1 MAVDNFARA
10 LAAKALEGSIGSVT
24 PEDLEKKYDKTGGTI
39 SGDVSIQG
47 NLTVSGTTTTE
58 KEKQLLVE
66 ENVIATNANK
76 VDLKTLLS
84 GLAIN
89 KNASAT
95 YGIMYD
101 PADDSVKLGLGTL
114 DAEKKFT
121 FNDSGTDGKAIA
133 TRADSSE
140 LTDGDLVKWDGTTN
154 SLVDSGKKTDDF
166 VPKVTVTKGSNLAYV
181 ARKEGTQGTIT
192 IEAIPI
198 ENSIVQRSAGGV
210 VKVGTAVEYN
220 DAMPKKQVEDNFLAK
235 ITKGGGMWAYIV
247 NGNDNQD
254 VLALDHSASNWS
266 LARRGAGGTLKVG
279 TAVADSDAMPKKQVE
294 DGFVPKIEIQPGQ
307 TRAYIIRNDGNVS
320 HQEAALIDIS
330 YTEWSLVMRA
340 QGGVVR
346 VGTPVG
352 VNDATNKAYVD
363 NLNAITITAGA

>member
-1 MAVDNFARA
+1 MAVDNIARA

-166 VPKVTVTKGSNLAYV
+166 VEKVTTTSGSNLAYV
-181 ARKEGTQGTIT
+181 AKNNGTQGMISIT
-192 IEAIPI
+192 TSP
-198 ENSIVQRSAGGV
+198 AGGSIAQR
-210 VKVGTAVEYN
+210 KQNGGALEVGTAV
-220 DAMPKKQVEDNFLAK
+220 Q
-235 ITKGGGMWAYIV
+235 
-247 NGNDNQD
+247 
-254 VLALDHSASNWS
+254 
-266 LARRGAGGTLKVG
+266 
-279 TAVADSDAMPKKQVE
+279 DSDAMPKKQVE
-294 DGFVPKIEIQPGQ
+294 DGFVKSVAGTTNAPAVYIRGQ
-307 TRAYIIRNDGNVS
+307 DGTNKTAS
-320 HQEAALIDIS
+320 LDSLTASS
-330 YTEWSLVMRA
+330 YSVA
-340 QGGVVR
+340 QRDVNGNIK
-346 VGTPVG
+346 VGTPKG
-352 VNDATNKAYVD
+352 ASDATPKAYVD
-363 NLNAITITAGA
+363 NLNMITITAGA

>member
-1 MAVDNFARA
+1 MAVDNIARA
-10 LAAKALEGSIGSVT
+10 LAAKALESSAGSVT

-47 NLTVSGTTTTE
+47 DLTVSGTTTTE

-133 TRADSSE
+133 TRADSSN

-166 VPKVTVTKGSNLAYV
+166 VEKITVTKGSNRAYV
-181 ARKEGTQGTIT
+181 ARNNGTQGMFSIT
-192 IEAIPI
+192 TAPNGE
-198 ENSIVQRSAGGV
+198 SIAQRKQNGGALE
-210 VKVGTAVEYN
+210 VGTAV
-220 DAMPKKQVEDNFLAK
+220 DDN
-235 ITKGGGMWAYIV
+235 
-247 NGNDNQD
+247 
-254 VLALDHSASNWS
+254 
-266 LARRGAGGTLKVG
+266 
-279 TAVADSDAMPKKQVE
+279 DAMPKKQVE
-294 DGFVPKIEIQPGQ
+294 DGFVAKNSETTQRTQ
-307 TRAYIIRNDGNVS
+307 AYVKNPNGTQSMYDMAMYFSANTIAVRG
-320 HQEAALIDIS
+320 E
-330 YTEWSLVMRA
+330 
-340 QGGVVR
+340 GGR
-346 VGTPVG
+346 LKVGTPVD
-352 VNDATNKAYVD
+352 VADATPKAYVD
-363 NLNAITITAGA
+363 NLNTITITAGA

>member
-166 VPKVTVTKGSNLAYV
+166 VPKVTVTSGSNLAYV
-181 ARKEGTQGTIT
+181 AKNNGTQGTIPITTAPASGT
-192 IEAIPI
+192 IA
-198 ENSIVQRSAGGV
+198 QRKQNGGALE
-210 VKVGTAVEYN
+210 VGTAVE
-220 DAMPKKQVEDNFLAK
+220 
-235 ITKGGGMWAYIV
+235 
-247 NGNDNQD
+247 
-254 VLALDHSASNWS
+254 
-266 LARRGAGGTLKVG
+266 
-279 TAVADSDAMPKKQVE
+279 DSDAMPKKQVE

>member
-1 MAVDNFARA
+1 MAVDNIARA
-10 LAAKALEGSIGSVT
+10 LAAKALESSAGSVT

-47 NLTVSGTTTTE
+47 DLTVSGTTTTE

-166 VPKVTVTKGSNLAYV
+166 VEKVTVTEGSNLAYI
-181 ARKEGTQGTIT
+181 AKNDGTQSTV
-192 IEAIPI
+192 PI
-198 ENSIVQRSAGGV
+198 AQ
-210 VKVGTAVEYN
+210 
-220 DAMPKKQVEDNFLAK
+220 MPYQNTVA
-235 ITKGGGMWAYIV
+235 
-247 NGNDNQD
+247 Q
-254 VLALDHSASNWS
+254 
-266 LARRGAGGTLKVG
+266 RGAGGTLKVG

-294 DGFVPKIEIQPGQ
+294 DGFVAKNSETTQRTQ
-307 TRAYIIRNDGNVS
+307 AYVKNPNGTQSMYDMAMYFSANTIAVRG
-320 HQEAALIDIS
+320 E
-330 YTEWSLVMRA
+330 
-340 QGGVVR
+340 GGR
-346 VGTPVG
+346 LKVGTPVD
-352 VNDATNKAYVD
+352 VADATPKAYVD
-363 NLNAITITAGA
+363 NLNTITITAGA

>member
-1 MAVDNFARA
+1 MAVDNIARA

-154 SLVDSGKKTDDF
+154 SLVDSGKKIDDF
-166 VPKVTVTKGSNLAYV
+166 VEKVTVTEGSNLAYI
-181 ARKEGTQGTIT
+181 AKNNGTQSTYPITYLPQHDTI
-192 IEAIPI
+192 A
-198 ENSIVQRSAGGV
+198 QRTSNGALR
-210 VKVGTAVEYN
+210 VGTA
-220 DAMPKKQVEDNFLAK
+220 
-235 ITKGGGMWAYIV
+235 I
-247 NGNDNQD
+247 
-254 VLALDHSASNWS
+254 H
-266 LARRGAGGTLKVG
+266 
-279 TAVADSDAMPKKQVE
+279 DSDAMPKKQVE
-294 DGFVPKIEIQPGQ
+294 DGFVKSVAGTTNAPAVYIRGQ
-307 TRAYIIRNDGNVS
+307 DGTDKTVSLDSLTASAYSVAQRDVNGN
-320 HQEAALIDIS
+320 IK
-330 YTEWSLVMRA
+330 
-340 QGGVVR
+340 
-346 VGTPVG
+346 VGTPKG
-352 VNDATNKAYVD
+352 ASDATPKAYVD
-363 NLNAITITAGA
+363 NLNTITITAGA

>member
-1 MAVDNFARA
+1 MAVDNIARA

-166 VPKVTVTKGSNLAYV
+166 VEKVTVTKGSNLAYV
-181 ARKEGTQGTIT
+181 AKNDGTQGMFSIT
-192 IEAIPI
+192 TAP
-198 ENSIVQRSAGGV
+198 AGGSIAQRKQNGGAV
-210 VKVGTAVEYN
+210 EVGTAV
-220 DAMPKKQVEDNFLAK
+220 Q
-235 ITKGGGMWAYIV
+235 
-247 NGNDNQD
+247 
-254 VLALDHSASNWS
+254 
-266 LARRGAGGTLKVG
+266 
-279 TAVADSDAMPKKQVE
+279 DSDAMPKKQVE
-294 DGFVPKIEIQPGQ
+294 DGFVSKISTAGAE
-307 TRAYIIRNDGNVS
+307 RC
-320 HQEAALIDIS
+320 
-330 YTEWSLVMRA
+330 YTITPEGKQSARGIVANIADPYTIPLRGA
-340 QGGVVR
+340 GGILR

-352 VNDATNKAYVD
+352 VNDATPKSYVD
-363 NLNAITITAGA
+363 NLNTITITAGA